1 MLFFF
6 FFKTL
11 VPINIWENIL
21 VALDTFNFDIICI
34 LGQVPRSDMSS
45 YWIIILHTRILEALF
60 FLVKVL
66 TRGPFSAISP
76 LDKHWWSSGEVEAM
90 GTEVSKPC
98 VLPNQHAMDL
108 CK

>member
-1 MLFFF
+1 MLFI
-6 FFKTL
+6 FKAL

-60 FLVKVL
+60 FLVKPSLEGCFLQSVHS
-66 TRGPFSAISP
+66 TNTGGAQVRWRPWGQ
-76 LDKHWWSSGEVEAM
+76 K
-90 GTEVSKPC
+90 
-98 VLPNQHAMDL
+98 
-108 CK
+108 